1 MATPTDLGAAEAA
14 IRARLV
20 AIVESVDG
28 ISAQVHDYW
37 RNVQNEAV
45 RSALLK
51 DSVSG
56 SLHFWFV
63 SLAFDSTLTQE
74 RDGTLSKNTLVYDLH
89 SYYAVS
95 DASQSEKLFAV
106 KVLDVV
112 TALNLAQKL
121 RLASDELAFPVIRDS
136 GPVQLLEF
144 NQVEFT
150 NVLCHHARIQV
161 PVVFS
166 GGDC

>member
-1 MATPTDLGAAEAA
+1 MATPIDLAAAEAA

-28 ISAQVHDYW
+28 ISSQVHDYW
-37 RNVQNEAV
+37 RNVRDEGV
-45 RSALLK
+45 RNLLLK
-51 DSVSG
+51 DSVTG

-74 RDGTLSKNTLVYDLH
+74 RDGTLAKDTLVYDLH
-89 SYYAVS
+89 AYYAVN
-95 DASQSEKLFAV
+95 DAGESEKAFAA

-112 TALNLAQKL
+112 TELNGSQKL
-121 RLASDELAFPVIRDS
+121 ALAGVALDTVGIRDS

-166 GGDC
+166 AGDC